1 MSRRRFFDLR
11 EGDRIKV
18 FSAGIF
24 EGEGIFI
31 RFAEE
36 KDEDFIFWI
45 KKNGNDCFTSL
56 DAITIE
62 KIRFGRDCCHEHH
75 HCGRREERIEERKD
89 DCDRERKCDRDD
101 Y

>member
-36 KDEDFIFWI
+36 KDEDFIFELKTI
-45 KKNGNDCFTSL
+45 EMIVTENGNVIVR
-56 DAITIE
+56 ITNIVL
-62 KIRFGRDCCHEHH
+62 
-75 HCGRREERIEERKD
+75 
-89 DCDRERKCDRDD
+89 
-101 Y
+101 